1 MSTPAHAA
9 PGHRGN
15 LARLAIMAAIAG
27 AMLAAGLLA
36 YRLAPS
42 FFEGIWSFILVG
54 QREMTKGMTDA
65 VRQLQAL
72 GTINAALVLGLLSF
86 IYGVLHAVGPGHGKF
101 VISSY
106 ALANEKTV
114 RRGILLSFMA
124 AFIQALS
131 AIILV
136 GILAMALKATSLQIK
151 ATEAW
156 LETASWGLIAMLG
169 AWLLWQQ
176 LQGRHG
182 HGGHAH
188 AAAAPAHD
196 YAHDHHS
203 GHAHVHGPDCNHGH
217 DHAGHV
223 HGPACAHGHE
233 AGHVHDEHCGHVHMA
248 TPDQLQGEWNWAHAW
263 SLAFSIGI
271 RPCTG
276 ALGVL
281 LLSVSAG
288 ILWAGIFATF
298 TMAIG
303 TALTVSALAAI
314 AVGSRELA
322 KKISGGTESPWASTI
337 QRVASIG
344 GASLV
349 MLLGIAAFIASL
361 RGGSPI

>member
-1 MSTPAHAA
+1 MSTPTHAA

-15 LARLAIMAAIAG
+15 LTRLAIMAAIAG

-36 YRLAPS
+36 FRLAPG
-42 FFEGIWSFILVG
+42 FFQDIWNFILVG

-72 GTINAALVLGLLSF
+72 GTIKAALVLGMLSF

-124 AFIQALS
+124 ALIQALS
-131 AIILV
+131 AIIIV
-136 GILAMALKATSLQIK
+136 GVLALILKATSLQIK

-169 AWLLWQQ
+169 GWLLWQQ
-176 LQGRHG
+176 LRGHHG
-182 HGGHAH
+182 HAGHAH
-188 AAAAPAHD
+188 VAAVPT
-196 YAHDHHS
+196 HDHTHDHQDH
-203 GHAHVHGPDCNHGH
+203 GHVHGPDCNHGH

-223 HGPACAHGHE
+223 HGPSCAHEHE
-233 AGHVHDEHCGHVHMA
+233 ADHVHDEHCGHVHMA
-248 TPDQLQGEWNWAHAW
+248 TPEQLQGEWNWAHAW

-276 ALGVL
+276 AIGVL
-281 LLSVSAG
+281 LLSLSAG

-322 KKISGGTESPWASTI
+322 KKIAGGAESPWASTI
-337 QRVASIG
+337 QRVAAIG
-344 GASLV
+344 GSSLV
-349 MLLGIAAFIASL
+349 MMLGIVAFVASL